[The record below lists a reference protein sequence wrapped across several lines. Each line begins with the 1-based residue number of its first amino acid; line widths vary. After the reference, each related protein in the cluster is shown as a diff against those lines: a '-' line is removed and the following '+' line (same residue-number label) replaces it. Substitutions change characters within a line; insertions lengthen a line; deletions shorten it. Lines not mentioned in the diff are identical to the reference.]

1 MKKKYLAILSALTAV
16 SMTACSATYSNGN
29 EFVGTDF
36 GGTGVKDGYGGAGD
50 LFDTLEGTAGT
61 IKETTDLAAP
71 MGVSGGNGETGDITT
86 TSIGNDE
93 IEPQSGLLTGGEWN
107 DNDHW
112 EDWQALY
119 KSHTEWSSYQ
129 TAWEN
134 KTLHRLAV
142 TVTTDGKTPLEGAKV
157 SGNGCLN
164 SAVTDNKGRAF
175 LFFDRETAPYEI
187 EVSCGSKSC
196 AAEVDWVDPAGD
208 QTFGITLEKA
218 KSTVGG
224 KLDLMIMC
232 DTTGSMSDELNYLK
246 VELEDIV
253 SKIRSENGNIKTRV
267 SVNFYRD
274 TTDQYEVR
282 SYPFSEDI
290 NKVNNALREQ
300 EASGGGDFP
309 EAVHSAL
316 NNAINEHD
324 WDEDAVKI
332 MFLVLDAPPHEDKQ
346 IVDSVQQSILK
357 ASEMG
362 IRIIPIASSGIDKST
377 EYLLRTMAFTTGG
390 TYTFLTN
397 DSGVGNVHIEPTVGA
412 FNVEKLNDMMVRIV
426 KGYLE

>member
-1 MKKKYLAILSALTAV
+1 MKKYLSLIIAAAV
-16 SMTACSATYSNGN
+16 ITMTGCAAAPKDM
-29 EFVGTDF
+29 VGTG
-36 GGTGVKDGYGGAGD
+36 GGTLNGAAGGAYDKVGEAYGGDAAEGITGEFGKTDIGGAGD
-50 LFDTLEGTAGT
+50 LKDDT
-61 IKETTDLAAP
+61 AAEIGDSVSSN
-71 MGVSGGNGETGDITT
+71 GVK
-86 TSIGNDE
+86 
-93 IEPQSGLLTGGEWN
+93 PQSGLLTGGEWN

-119 KSHTEWSSYQ
+119 KSHTEWNSYQ

-175 LFFDRETAPYEI
+175 LFFDGETAPYEI
-187 EVSCGSKSC
+187 EVSCGNESC
-196 AAEVDWVDPAGD
+196 TAEVDWVDPAGD
-208 QTFGITLEKA
+208 QTCGITLEKA
-218 KSTVGG
+218 KSAVGG

-246 VELEDIV
+246 AELEDIV
-253 SKIRSENGNIKTRV
+253 NTIRSENGNIKTRV

-274 TTDQYEVR
+274 TTDEYEVR
-282 SYPFSEDI
+282 SYPFSDDI
-290 NKVNNALREQ
+290 DKVNEAIREQ
-300 EASGGGDFP
+300 EADGGGDFP

-316 NNAINEHD
+316 ENAINGHD

-332 MFLVLDAPPHEDKQ
+332 MFLVLDAPPHDDPQ
-346 IVDSVQQSILK
+346 IIDSVQQSILK

-397 DSGVGNVHIEPTVGA
+397 DSGVGNGHIEPTVGA

-426 KGYLE
+426 NSYLD